1 MLIAHCMYLYICNG
15 IINAKDRYGILKPV
29 QCSAY
34 VQAVHAFSITMVLRC
49 QGTSSGF
56 DFVLMCVSQIIV
68 IGLFTEH
75 FQKDGV
81 LLNCRGTSPERW
93 IIINRYVIFASKFLG
108 IFYHFTLHTFFPAFS
123 ALELYTEF
131 AERGK
136 CLTSLKN
143 FFEDSSNFEQFTRKT
158 AAALDSPVPSTAGSQ
173 VRK

>member
-56 DFVLMCVSQIIV
+56 DFVCALVKLLY
-68 IGLFTEH
+68 GLFTEH

-81 LLNCRGTSPERW
+81 LLNCRGTSSERW
-93 IIINRYVIFASKFLG
+93 IIINRYVMFASKFLG
-108 IFYHFTLHTFFPAFS
+108 IFYQFTLHTHFFPCLFS
-123 ALELYTEF
+123 SRAVY
-131 AERGK
+131 RI
-136 CLTSLKN
+136 
-143 FFEDSSNFEQFTRKT
+143 R
-158 AAALDSPVPSTAGSQ
+158 
-173 VRK
+173 